1 MVYHHLPYIRKLRVH
16 RGPVLGPMHPGAKK
30 YPKIHLILGFSK
42 KKPFLLLLPKK
53 TKISLKWS
61 KMPFL
66 AYFDP
71 LNGHWVTYL
80 GYMECPGWANQSSLP
95 K

>member
-53 TKISLKWS
+53 NKDFLKMV
-61 KMPFL
+61 KNAIFGL
-66 AYFDP
+66 F
-71 LNGHWVTYL
+71 
-80 GYMECPGWANQSSLP
+80 
-95 K
+95 

>member
-42 KKPFLLLLPKK
+42 KNPFYCFFPKK

-71 LNGHWVTYL
+71 LNGHWVTHG
-80 GYMECPGWANQSSLP
+80 GYMECP
-95 K
+95 